1 MFESRNLGV
10 KIENDFVG
18 ILAFADDIAMVA
30 NNYEQAQNML
40 LTLET
45 LLNRY
50 QLELN
55 IRKTQFIASYNGQL
69 SYKGEPIQRTQH
81 YKYLGKIIDV
91 DLTHSKHIAN

>member
-1 MFESRNLGV
+1 MGV
-10 KIENDFVG
+10 KIEDDYVG

-45 LLNRY
+45 LLDRY

-55 IRKTQFIASYNGQL
+55 IRKTQYIASYDGQL
-69 SYKGEPIQRTQH
+69 SYKGEMI
-81 YKYLGKIIDV
+81 
-91 DLTHSKHIAN
+91 

>member
-10 KIENDFVG
+10 KMENNFVV

-40 LTLET
+40 LILET
-45 LLNRY
+45 LLDRY
-50 QLELN
+50 QVELK
-55 IRKTQFIASYNGQL
+55 IRKTQFIANYNGQL

-91 DLTHSKHIAN
+91 DLTHGTHVAN

>member
-1 MFESRNLGV
+1 MNRDLGV

-30 NNYEQAQNML
+30 NNYGQAQNML

-45 LLNRY
+45 LLDRY

-55 IRKTQFIASYNGQL
+55 IRKTQYIASYDGQL
-69 SYKGEPIQRTQH
+69 NYKGELI
-81 YKYLGKIIDV
+81 
-91 DLTHSKHIAN
+91 